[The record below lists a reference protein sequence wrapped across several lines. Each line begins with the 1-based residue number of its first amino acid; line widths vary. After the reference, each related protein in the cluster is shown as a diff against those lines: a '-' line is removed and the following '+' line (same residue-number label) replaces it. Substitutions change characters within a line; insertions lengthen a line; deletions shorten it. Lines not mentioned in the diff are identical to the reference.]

1 MQSSLQN
8 LDSYLLSN
16 LGQEKI
22 TQLAATKNI
31 APAVAEQQIRNMRVF
46 NILQG
51 QQAYKLIFEKY
62 AQGGGITD
70 IDLNAF
76 EADLGD
82 IEGII
87 DID

>member
-1 MQSSLQN
+1 
-8 LDSYLLSN
+8 
-16 LGQEKI
+16 
-22 TQLAATKNI
+22 
-31 APAVAEQQIRNMRVF
+31 MRVF

-62 AQGGGITD
+62 AQGGGVTD

-87 DID
+87 EID